1 MTVNGNTAA
10 GTFMGFTGSTVGFC
24 GVKSGDS
31 SLYYDDQVV
40 AQGLFAIPDD
50 TTLRFVIS
58 PDYFVI
64 YVSNQLFLSEP
75 YSFSIDE
82 SGYNV
87 TVGNQT
93 TAPCYVSFTWDGGV
107 GLDWAVGALQVNSVG
122 VVVRGPYSSVRMIVT
137 GVANLEGL
145 GDFWTLS
152 ELRFLSPA
160 GSKCV
165 AYDMVLA
172 DIDGSEIRQMIYGP
186 NTTQTDPVWEN
197 FGGWTCMDI
206 ARDIDYF
213 KQPFEY
219 EFQASTA
226 NGIIY
231 ERGPA
236 FDPFTVDV
244 SNQFGLDP
252 SQLVSVDISNGL
264 TIQ

>member
-1 MTVNGNTAA
+1 MRKLTFSVNRYLLRWNTASVSPTISYSTATTSDTYISFQKFSLSNGRSVIIQLTVNGNTAA

-31 SLYYDDQVV
+31 SLYYNDQVV

-58 PDYFVI
+58 PDYFNI

-75 YSFSIDE
+75 YSFSIDTA
-82 SGYNV
+82 GYNV

-93 TAPCYVSFTWDGGV
+93 TAPGNVSFTWDEGV

-145 GDFWTLS
+145 GSFWTLS

-197 FGGWTCMDI
+197 FGAGHVWI
-206 ARDIDYF
+206 
-213 KQPFEY
+213 
-219 EFQASTA
+219 
-226 NGIIY
+226 
-231 ERGPA
+231 
-236 FDPFTVDV
+236 
-244 SNQFGLDP
+244 
-252 SQLVSVDISNGL
+252 
-264 TIQ
+264 